1 MNLNLTS
8 NSTTGYKSGRAWRPD
23 QAQVGARMSAVETV
37 RGTVDTPPTTR
48 TAALM
53 DFGGVIT
60 SSVLQAFEQFGES
73 LGAPPGLIQELL
85 GHDTAA
91 RKLLV
96 EHECGRIDAD
106 AFDRGF
112 AERLCAHGVVVEPE
126 RLSARMQ
133 AGLRRDDD
141 TVRLIEDLRTAGVPI
156 ALVSNAFGRDCYAGF
171 DLDALA
177 DVVVISSE
185 VGVRKPSRRIY
196 AIACERLGID
206 PHQAV
211 MVDDLRQNLD
221 GAARLGI
228 AGVLHPD
235 AAGTRKQLSER
246 FGIGERTR

>member
-1 MNLNLTS
+1 
-8 NSTTGYKSGRAWRPD
+8 
-23 QAQVGARMSAVETV
+23 MSAVETAH
-37 RGTVDTPPTTR
+37 GPADATPMTR
-48 TAALM
+48 TAVLF

-60 SSVLQAFEQFGES
+60 TSVLHAFEQFGEL
-73 LGAPPGLIQELL
+73 LGARPGLVLGLL
-85 GHDTAA
+85 SHDAAA
-91 RKLLV
+91 RELLV

-112 AERLCAHGVVVEPE
+112 ADRLSAHGLVVQPE
-126 RLSARMQ
+126 GLLARMQ

-141 TVRLIEDLRTAGVPI
+141 TVRLIEGLRAAGVPI

-177 DVVVISSE
+177 DAVVISSE
-185 VGVRKPSRRIY
+185 VGIRKPSRKIY

-211 MVDDLRQNLD
+211 MVDDLQQNLD

-228 AGVLHPD
+228 AGVLHTD
-235 AAGTRKQLSER
+235 AGDTRKQLSER
-246 FGIGERTR
+246 FGIGARTR

>member
-1 MNLNLTS
+1 M
-8 NSTTGYKSGRAWRPD
+8 STVDSVCGPVDTAPMTR
-23 QAQVGARMSAVETV
+23 SAV
-37 RGTVDTPPTTR
+37 
-48 TAALM
+48 LI

-60 SSVLQAFEQFGES
+60 TSVLRAFEQFGE
-73 LGAPPGLIQELL
+73 LFGAPPGLLRDLL
-85 GHDTAA
+85 SHDTTA

-112 AERLCAHGVVVEPE
+112 ADQLYAHGVVVQPE

-141 TVRLIEDLRTAGVPI
+141 TLRLIEDLRSAGVPI

-177 DVVVISSE
+177 DVVVISSA

-196 AIACERLGID
+196 AIACMRLGID
-206 PHQAV
+206 PLQAV
-211 MVDDLRQNLD
+211 MVDDLQQNLD

-228 AGVLHPD
+228 AGVLHTD
-235 AAGTRKQLSER
+235 AADTRTQLSER
-246 FGIGERTR
+246 FGIGQQTQ

>member
-1 MNLNLTS
+1 M
-8 NSTTGYKSGRAWRPD
+8 ST
-23 QAQVGARMSAVETV
+23 VETA
-37 RGTVDTPPTTR
+37 RGPADTAPMTR
-48 TAALM
+48 NAVLI

-60 SSVLQAFEQFGES
+60 TSVLHAFEQFGEL
-73 LGAPPGLIQELL
+73 LGAPPGLVLDLL
-85 GHDTAA
+85 SHDTAA

-112 AERLCAHGVVVEPE
+112 ADRLSAHGVAVQPE

-141 TVRLIEDLRTAGVPI
+141 TVRLIEDLRAAGVPI
-156 ALVSNAFGRDCYAGF
+156 ALVSNAFGRDCYTGF
-171 DLDALA
+171 DLDVLA

-196 AIACERLGID
+196 AIACTRLGID
-206 PHQAV
+206 PVQAV
-211 MVDDLRQNLD
+211 MVDDLQQNLD

-228 AGVLHPD
+228 AGVLHTD
-235 AAGTRKQLSER
+235 AVDTRTQLSER
-246 FGIGERTR
+246 FGIGQRTR

>member
-1 MNLNLTS
+1 M
-8 NSTTGYKSGRAWRPD
+8 ST
-23 QAQVGARMSAVETV
+23 VETA
-37 RGTVDTPPTTR
+37 RGPADTAPTTR
-48 TAALM
+48 TAVLI

-60 SSVLQAFEQFGES
+60 TSVLRAFEQFGEL
-73 LGAPPGLIQELL
+73 LGARPGLILGLL
-85 GHDTAA
+85 SHDTAA
-91 RKLLV
+91 RELMV

-112 AERLCAHGVVVEPE
+112 ADRLSAHGVAVQPE

-141 TVRLIEDLRTAGVPI
+141 TVRLIEDLRAAGVPI
-156 ALVSNAFGRDCYAGF
+156 ALVSNAFGRDCYEGF

-196 AIACERLGID
+196 AIACTRLGID
-206 PHQAV
+206 PVQAV
-211 MVDDLRQNLD
+211 MVDDLQQNLD

-228 AGVLHPD
+228 AGVLHTD
-235 AAGTRKQLSER
+235 AVDTRTQLSER
-246 FGIGERTR
+246 FGIGQRTR

>member
-1 MNLNLTS
+1 M
-8 NSTTGYKSGRAWRPD
+8 ST
-23 QAQVGARMSAVETV
+23 VETV
-37 RGTVDTPPTTR
+37 PGPVEDPPMTR
-48 TAALM
+48 SALLF

-60 SSVLQAFEQFGES
+60 TSVLRAFEQFGE
-73 LGAPPGLIQELL
+73 LVGAPPGLILDLL
-85 GHDTAA
+85 SHDPAA
-91 RKLLV
+91 RELLV

-112 AERLCAHGVVVEPE
+112 AARLCAHGLEVQPDG
-126 RLSARMQ
+126 LLARMQ

-141 TVRLIEDLRTAGVPI
+141 TVRLIEDLRASGVPI

-185 VGVRKPSRRIY
+185 VGVRKPARRIY

-206 PHQAV
+206 PRQAV
-211 MVDDLRQNLD
+211 MVDDLQQNLD

-228 AGVLHPD
+228 AGVLHTD
-235 AAGTRKQLSER
+235 AADTCTQLAER
-246 FGIGERTR
+246 FGIGRRAR

>member
-1 MNLNLTS
+1 MPAADT
-8 NSTTGYKSGRAWRPD
+8 
-23 QAQVGARMSAVETV
+23 ARGPVNTAAL
-37 RGTVDTPPTTR
+37 TR
-48 TAALM
+48 TAVLI

-60 SSVLQAFEQFGES
+60 SSVLRAFEEFGEQ
-73 LGAPPGLIQELL
+73 LGAPPGLVLGLL
-85 GHDTAA
+85 SHDTAA
-91 RKLLV
+91 RELLV

-112 AERLCAHGVVVEPE
+112 ADRLHTHGLVVQPE
-126 RLSARMQ
+126 GLSARMQ
-133 AGLRRDDD
+133 AGLRRDAD
-141 TVRLIEDLRTAGVPI
+141 TVRLIEDLRAAGVPI

-185 VGVRKPSRRIY
+185 VGIRKPSRKIY

-211 MVDDLRQNLD
+211 MVDDLQQNLD

-228 AGVLHPD
+228 AGVLHTD
-235 AAGTRKQLSER
+235 AADTRTQLGER
-246 FGIGERTR
+246 FGIGRRTQ

>member
-1 MNLNLTS
+1 M
-8 NSTTGYKSGRAWRPD
+8 ST
-23 QAQVGARMSAVETV
+23 VETA
-37 RGTVDTPPTTR
+37 RGTIDTAPMTR
-48 TAALM
+48 TAVLI

-60 SSVLQAFEQFGES
+60 TSVLQAFEQFGEL
-73 LGAPPGLIQELL
+73 LGAPPGLVLGLL
-85 GHDTAA
+85 SRDTTA

-96 EHECGRIDAD
+96 DHECGRIDAD
-106 AFDRGF
+106 AFDQGF
-112 AERLCAHGVVVEPE
+112 ADRLSAHGVVVQPE

-133 AGLRRDDD
+133 AGLRRNDD
-141 TVRLIEDLRTAGVPI
+141 TVRLIEDLRSAGVPI

-185 VGVRKPSRRIY
+185 IGVRKPSRKIY

-211 MVDDLRQNLD
+211 MVDDLQQNLD

-228 AGVLHPD
+228 AGVLHTD
-235 AAGTRKQLSER
+235 AADTRKQLSER
-246 FGIGERTR
+246 FGIGKGAR

>member
-1 MNLNLTS
+1 MP
-8 NSTTGYKSGRAWRPD
+8 A
-23 QAQVGARMSAVETV
+23 AQTAPGP
-37 RGTVDTPPTTR
+37 VDTAAMTR
-48 TAALM
+48 TAVLI

-60 SSVLQAFEQFGES
+60 SSVLRAFEQFGEL
-73 LGAPPGLIQELL
+73 LGAPPGLVLGLL
-85 GHDTAA
+85 THDAAA
-91 RKLLV
+91 RELLV

-112 AERLCAHGVVVEPE
+112 AERLSAHGLAVEPE
-126 RLSARMQ
+126 GLLARMQ

-141 TVRLIEDLRTAGVPI
+141 TVRLIEDLRAAGVLI

-185 VGVRKPSRRIY
+185 VGIRKPSRRIY
-196 AIACERLGID
+196 ALACERLGVD

-211 MVDDLRQNLD
+211 MVDDLQQNLD

-228 AGVLHPD
+228 AGVLHTN
-235 AAGTRKQLSER
+235 AADTRKQLAER
-246 FGIGERTR
+246 FGVGARTR

>member
-1 MNLNLTS
+1 M
-8 NSTTGYKSGRAWRPD
+8 STA
-23 QAQVGARMSAVETV
+23 ETV
-37 RGTVDTPPTTR
+37 RGPVDTAPITR
-48 TAALM
+48 SAVLI

-60 SSVLQAFEQFGES
+60 TSVLQAFEQFGE
-73 LGAPPGLIQELL
+73 LVGAPPGLVLDLL
-85 GHDTAA
+85 SQDTAA
-91 RKLLV
+91 RELLV

-112 AERLCAHGVVVEPE
+112 ADRLHAHGVVVQRE

-141 TVRLIEDLRTAGVPI
+141 TVRLIEDLRAAGVPI

-196 AIACERLGID
+196 AIACTRLAID
-206 PHQAV
+206 PRQAV
-211 MVDDLRQNLD
+211 MVDDLQQNLD

-228 AGVLHPD
+228 AGVLHTD
-235 AAGTRKQLSER
+235 AADTRKQLSEG
-246 FGIGERTR
+246 FGIGQRTR

>member
-1 MNLNLTS
+1 MAT
-8 NSTTGYKSGRAWRPD
+8 
-23 QAQVGARMSAVETV
+23 VGAGCGTADTAKMTSSTV
-37 RGTVDTPPTTR
+37 
-48 TAALM
+48 LI

-60 SSVLQAFEQFGES
+60 TSVQQAFDEFSKS
-73 LGAPPGLIQELL
+73 LGASPGLIMQLL
-85 GHDTAA
+85 GHDASA
-91 RKLLV
+91 RQLLV

-106 AFDRGF
+106 VFDRGF
-112 AERLCAHGVVVEPE
+112 AERLCAHGIEVRPD

-133 AGLRRDDD
+133 AGLRRDED
-141 TVRLIEDLRTAGVPI
+141 TVRLIEELRAGGVPI

-196 AIACERLGID
+196 AIACERLGVD
-206 PHQAV
+206 PRQAV
-211 MVDDLRQNLD
+211 MVDDLQQNLD

-228 AGVLHPD
+228 AGVLHTC
-235 AAGTRKQLSER
+235 AANTRKELSER

>member
-1 MNLNLTS
+1 
-8 NSTTGYKSGRAWRPD
+8 
-23 QAQVGARMSAVETV
+23 MSAVETV
-37 RGTVDTPPTTR
+37 RGAVDTAPMGR
-48 TAALM
+48 TAVLI

-60 SSVLQAFEQFGES
+60 SSVLRAFEEFGEL
-73 LGAPPGLIQELL
+73 LGAPPGLVLELL
-85 GHDTAA
+85 RHDTAA

-106 AFDRGF
+106 TFDRGF
-112 AERLCAHGVVVEPE
+112 ADRLCAHGVEVQAD

-141 TVRLIEDLRTAGVPI
+141 TVRLIEELRGAGVPI

-185 VGVRKPSRRIY
+185 VGVRKPSRKIY

-206 PHQAV
+206 PGQAV
-211 MVDDLRQNLD
+211 MVDDLQQNLD

-228 AGVLHPD
+228 AGVLHTD
-235 AAGTRKQLSER
+235 AANTRTQLSEH
-246 FGIGERTR
+246 FGIGQRTR